1 MPQTDGNTEKSH
13 LKLSEV
19 HPQPVEGGDIRPAR
33 RARYWPSEAI
43 STAQH
48 DAVTGIAAQ
57 VSSAKTEARDQARGS
72 GRSPD
77 LDEGRIPFL
86 WHRQWGGS
94 AATTIL

>member
-13 LKLSEV
+13 LEPSEV
-19 HPQPVEGGDIRPAR
+19 RPQPVEGGDIRPAR

-48 DAVTGIAAQ
+48 DAVTGIAQ

-77 LDEGRIPFL
+77 LDEGRISFL
-86 WHRQWGGS
+86 
-94 AATTIL
+94 